1 DGEDSPRI
9 VGCRGDGRGDGRP
22 LPTLQLQGAGNQLP
36 DLREA
41 WAWAHVQA
49 SVGETSLADDAAL
62 AAAYEAQPE
71 AFVARLLCPRR
82 LEPGRSYLAALVP
95 SFEAGR
101 LAGLGLPPP
110 SADAPLLAWSAETD
124 ALELPVYHHFGFRC
138 AAVAG
143 DFETLVERLQPM
155 PLAADTGTHAL
166 DIGEPGS
173 DALLSVPGTTVDFRG
188 ALIAPDA
195 TPPHWPAK
203 HRLPFQQRLRTLLD
217 AGLSARP
224 DADSGN
230 ADPEKKYQ
238 ALVDDPLVAPP
249 VYGAL
254 PTGVDAVP
262 DPRRNN
268 TTREQPPW
276 LAELNLDPALRAVAG
291 LGAEVVRTQQEQL
304 MAEAWDQ
311 AAGLR
316 ELNALLTRT
325 RLAREVGRRLQ
336 QRLRALPDGVVLQLS
351 RGAHSRLAGEV
362 GDDDGTRTLHG
373 RILAGALPKG
383 LVSAATR
390 RRLHRRSPLA
400 RASLGKRGEA
410 SPSGALTGAFLS
422 RSRQLLRFAKPTI
435 PTGTVF
441 ADSASLSS
449 IANLAK
455 QGTNAKTSN
464 QTVAQAKSI
473 SLVQPVGAKVLA
485 GKLGALGTRA
495 KGAPAPAP
503 TPAELE
509 LRALANAARAGLDPD
524 AILGAR
530 LQTLV
535 RAPTGWARA
544 QWQQATKA
552 SPVPARLQACPSFDA
567 PLIDALIARDP

>member
-1 DGEDSPRI
+1 
-9 VGCRGDGRGDGRP
+9 
-22 LPTLQLQGAGNQLP
+22 
-36 DLREA
+36 
-41 WAWAHVQA
+41 
-49 SVGETSLADDAAL
+49 
-62 AAAYEAQPE
+62 
-71 AFVARLLCPRR
+71 
-82 LEPGRSYLAALVP
+82 
-95 SFEAGR
+95 
-101 LAGLGLPPP
+101 
-110 SADAPLLAWSAETD
+110 
-124 ALELPVYHHFGFRC
+124 
-138 AAVAG
+138 
-143 DFETLVERLQPM
+143 
-155 PLAADTGTHAL
+155 
-166 DIGEPGS
+166 
-173 DALLSVPGTTVDFRG
+173 
-188 ALIAPDA
+188 
-195 TPPHWPAK
+195 
-203 HRLPFQQRLRTLLD
+203 
-217 AGLSARP
+217 
-224 DADSGN
+224 
-230 ADPEKKYQ
+230 
-238 ALVDDPLVAPP
+238 
-249 VYGAL
+249 
-254 PTGVDAVP
+254 
-262 DPRRNN
+262 
-268 TTREQPPW
+268 
-276 LAELNLDPALRAVAG
+276 
-291 LGAEVVRTQQEQL
+291 
-304 MAEAWDQ
+304 
-311 AAGLR
+311 
-316 ELNALLTRT
+316 
-325 RLAREVGRRLQ
+325 
-336 QRLRALPDGVVLQLS
+336 

-567 PLIDALIARDP
+567 PLIDALIARDPELLMPGVGRLPADSIGLAQINGAFVEAFLLGANHELAREFVWREYPADLGDTWLRRFWDTLDEGGQPSFDIAPVDRWKPRALGTHQQGVDPARTLVLVIKGQLLRRYPDTLIYAVPAAWQGAVRIEGPQDRLHPAFVGALGRDVAFLGFCFPAGVDVRRDVIGSPRAGAGRPGWFFAFEQPATGPRFGLDLGRSQQAGRIPATWSELSWVHVMGTGPAQSHLPLSPLAARNPTRPYDDEGANTWTERWALDAAAMARITFQRPVRMLVHADQLLSAPSEQES